1 MVIVAVT
8 ILLLYFFISR
18 DFTSNKWGFYWKIII
33 VTSHG
38 LCFSFDRQQ
47 KLKIEIINKTAPGQ
61 EYDYLRTEGKITFS
75 TDSIYEVAFDGGH
88 VNSVRLWPKNKKVR
102 PHFLI
107 LERTPT
113 VSPQISL
120 SDKSGTDTVF

>member
-1 MVIVAVT
+1 MSRSRYYYYIFSSQGILRAT
-8 ILLLYFFISR
+8 SEAFIEKLLLSLAM
-18 DFTSNKWGFYWKIII
+18 GC
-33 VTSHG
+33 
-38 LCFSFDRQQ
+38 CFSFERQQ

-75 TDSIYEVAFDGGH
+75 TDSIYEVAFDGWH

-102 PHFLI
+102 LHFLI

-120 SDKSGTDTVF
+120 SDKSGIDTVF